1 MALDESLALCQA
13 AGESPCTLRLYG
25 WDPPAVS
32 IGRFQDLYSEIDY
45 LSCRSHGFDV
55 VRRPTG
61 GKAILHLDDVTYS
74 VVMPLSSSNPADAH
88 ELFIHVANA
97 ALSAFRELGI
107 EAEITVHKPDT
118 SDPWCFTRPFGVDI
132 STCGRK
138 ICGSAHRVY
147 PGAFMQHGT
156 LFLEAPKRVLPNLA
170 PGGCSEDRTRWFN
183 NFRKKVISLSEAAG
197 RSVSRTE
204 VLRAFKKGFEQYFQT
219 ECFEGRPNKK
229 ELDLASRL
237 HTSTYTSGFWLFHRK
252 RDTSI
257 ISSIPIRAGTQPM
270 TLGRL

>member
-13 AGESPCTLRLYG
+13 AEESLCTLRLYG

-32 IGRFQDLYSEIDY
+32 LGRFQDLYSEIDY

-74 VVMPLSSSNPADAH
+74 VVMPLTSSNPAEAH
-88 ELFIHVANA
+88 ELFLRVATA
-97 ALSAFRELGI
+97 AVSALGTLGI
-107 EAEITVHKPDT
+107 RAEIAFHKPET

-132 STCGRK
+132 SAGGRK

-156 LFLEAPKRVLPNLA
+156 LFLEPPKKILPNLA
-170 PGGCSEDRTRWFN
+170 PGGCSEDRTRWFET
-183 NFRKKVISLSEAAG
+183 FRKKVISISEAAG
-197 RSVSRTE
+197 RSVSRHE
-204 VLRAFKKGFEQYFQT
+204 VLRAFETGFERAFQT
-219 ECFEGRPNKK
+219 ELYRGRLTNN
-229 ELDLASRL
+229 ELDLAKRL
-237 HTSTYTSGFWLFHRK
+237 QKSTYDSGFWLFHRK
-252 RDTSI
+252 RDLSLL
-257 ISSIPIRAGTQPM
+257 SSV
-270 TLGRL
+270 